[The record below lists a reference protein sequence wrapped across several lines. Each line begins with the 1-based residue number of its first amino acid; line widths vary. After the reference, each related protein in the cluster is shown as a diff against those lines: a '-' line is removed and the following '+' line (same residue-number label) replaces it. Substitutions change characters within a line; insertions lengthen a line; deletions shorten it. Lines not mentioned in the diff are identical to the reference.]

1 MIRQKFMIV
10 FSLALLVTLAPMIS
24 STGFAARPHFIEIP
38 HIVKNPDLS
47 ITVNY
52 HAKELGKKTANVT
65 LSSHKSALI
74 GCVNPGG
81 QLSPS
86 KGKQTEEIQSQ
97 SVKIKPKDGRIEG
110 SLTLEPPVFPSVL
123 DICPNKNWN
132 TKVLSLSY
140 ENVAIEVKQK
150 NSEILKFNIG
160 NVSQ

>member
-65 LSSHKSALI
+65 LSSHTSALI

-140 ENVAIEVKQK
+140 ENVVIEVKQK

>member
-1 MIRQKFMIV
+1 MIV
-10 FSLALLVTLAPMIS
+10 FSLALLVTLTPLIS
-24 STGFAARPHFIEIP
+24 STGFAARPHFIETP
-38 HIVKNPDLS
+38 NIVKNPDLS

-65 LSSHKSALI
+65 LSSHTLALI

-86 KGKQTEEIQSQ
+86 KGEQTEKILSQ
-97 SVKIKPKDGRIEG
+97 SVKIKPKDGKIEG

-132 TKVLSLSY
+132 TNILSLSY
-140 ENVAIEVKQK
+140 ENVVIEVQQK

>member
-1 MIRQKFMIV
+1 MIV
-10 FSLALLVTLAPMIS
+10 LSLTLLVTLSPLIS
-24 STGFAARPHFIEIP
+24 STGFAARPRFIETP
-38 HIVKNPDLS
+38 EIVKNSDLS

-65 LSSHKSALI
+65 LSSNTTALI

-86 KGKQTEEIQSQ
+86 KGEQAEETLTQ

-132 TKVLSLSY
+132 TNILSLTY
-140 ENVAIEVKQK
+140 ENVVIKVQQK
-150 NSEILKFNIG
+150 NSEVLKFNIG

>member
-65 LSSHKSALI
+65 LSSHTSALI

-140 ENVAIEVKQK
+140 ENIVIEVKQK